1 MITLIRGAY
10 SVTRTYVKTHPYIS
24 ILALVVVF
32 GCGYWLQ
39 GKLTSTAGETL
50 YVLGAVERGTIVA
63 SVSASGQVVSSDQ
76 IDVKPRASG
85 DITWVGVNTGDT
97 VRVGQAIA
105 QIDDANA
112 KQSVADAE
120 QSLAQ
125 SKLQFQKDT
134 AQAPID
140 YQKSLDALA
149 SAKTELSNTYNDT
162 YNTLSTAFL
171 DLPAAVSGMQNT
183 LYGYDLSTSK
193 SQWNVDAF
201 RNIQS
206 DTTTIRTFADVAE
219 RDYKLARAKYDQAVV
234 DYKVLTRY
242 SSFADL
248 EKHLT
253 SSIDTTTAI
262 AQALQSEL
270 NLLDAVT
277 DNATVSDRGVNT
289 VISTLRSN
297 TRVYLATANS
307 NLSSMLNQ
315 QKSLDSTKQSITN
328 NERSIEIYKIG
339 NPDGNN
345 PISLQSSQYSIAD
358 QGRKLQQLKDT
369 LSDYVIT
376 APFSGTVAVLNV
388 KKYDTVS
395 TGTAVAT
402 LITNQKVAQLSL
414 NEVDATKIT
423 VGDKSTLS
431 FDAID
436 GLTLTG
442 SVIEMS
448 SIGTVSQGV
457 VSYTI
462 KIGFDSNDSRVKPG
476 MTVNAAIITAAHQ
489 NVLIVPASAIKTQGG
504 ASFIQIFSPPIP
516 GAAGNQGVF
525 SATPPQ
531 QIAVEVGLSDD
542 TNTEILSG
550 VSGGEQIVVRTIAG
564 TAQTTQTSAPS
575 ILGAGG
581 IRTGGG
587 ATRTGNAT
595 FIQR

>member
-358 QGRKLQQLKDT
+358 QERKLQQLKDT

-436 GLTLTG
+436 GLTG

-489 NVLIVPASAIKTQGG
+489 NVLIAPASAIKTQGG
-504 ASFIQIFSPPIP
+504 ASFVQIFSPPIP